1 MADENNTIR
10 TRVELDST
18 QAQIEIAKLNAK
30 ASDSTKTLEDRL
42 EAKNKEVKLQ
52 NELSKKTISNLE
64 KEVKSLTGVTG
75 KEKELERAISKLNNE
90 RVRST
95 KVSERNIKQQNK
107 LTQSL
112 GKSKKSIGGLGA
124 AFGGLG
130 SSVGGMIPILGK
142 LKIALISTGIGALV
156 VAIGGMIALMSEA
169 VKKGAEFSKGLS
181 GLKAVADASA
191 EEISTLGKQA
201 KQLGSTTAF
210 TATQVVQLQ
219 TELAKLGFEVSEIGN
234 ATPAILDLAAS
245 LDVDLA
251 SAAKLSGGLVRAF
264 GLDASEA
271 QRVVDVMAASASGS
285 AQDFGSMVESFKL
298 AAPTAKAMGLSV
310 EETGAILGTL
320 SDSMIKGSLAGTGF
334 STVLIKL
341 KENGLTLEEGLEQV
355 RGSSD
360 KMGTSLD
367 LVGKIGAKSL
377 LTLANSGEGLEKLRK
392 GLADTKEGARGAARE
407 MAEIKLDNLD
417 GDITKL
423 GSAWEGFLL
432 GLEDG
437 SGVLNNLA
445 RGAVTLLTDSI
456 TGLQKALNFISFTWT
471 DGWDGIKNYT
481 NASVDI
487 LVGYFD
493 KFGSNIKI
501 FANEALLSIA
511 DIPIIGKGV
520 DRAKVEKNLAE
531 AEGYLK
537 ASNERI
543 RKGTELY
550 NKQVAM
556 DETFWIRAKANQL
569 EKENQ
574 IAFAKSQ
581 KLLEKQ
587 DAEKEKKAKELSDKE
602 KARINKE
609 LEEARAKEAALIEIK
624 KTAIASKKLAG
635 DETFELQK
643 SLIDRQMAYELSA
656 LQLNEE
662 QKQAIKDKFALKQE
676 ELKVAKDEKDEE
688 ERLSEEQVQIELDEL
703 AIEKLY
709 EKGERTLEAELELLE
724 RKRLQDVSV
733 AGLSASE
740 IQLINEKASF
750 EKQKLKDKE
759 NKYTFKSDKAALDAG
774 IGMAAEEF
782 GVAQEVAIAK
792 MIMAA
797 PEAIGNVWKNASKK
811 LTLPQI
817 ALHGSVGTAMVVAP
831 IVKGLADIKKAR
843 FGKKKGGSGGGGASI
858 SNSSGG
864 GITSSAVTDISANNA
879 SRLGIDTSL
888 GTNAES
894 SAANRIAGGS
904 CSNVVFSEARYGD
917 FQRQVGFREER
928 SSMD

>member
-10 TRVELDST
+10 TRVEIDST
-18 QAQIEIAKLNAK
+18 QAQIEIAKLNSK
-30 ASDSTKTLEDRL
+30 ASDSTKTLEERI
-42 EAKNKEVKLQ
+42 EAKNKEVEVQDK
-52 NELSKKTISNLE
+52 LSKKTIANLE
-64 KEVKSLTGVTG
+64 KEVRSLTGVTG
-75 KEKELERAISKLNNE
+75 KEKELERAISKLNKE

-107 LTQSL
+107 LSKSL
-112 GKSKKSIGGLGA
+112 ANSKKSIGGLGA

-130 SSVGGMIPILGK
+130 SSVGSMIPMLGK

-234 ATPAILDLAAS
+234 ATPAILDLAAA

-264 GLDASEA
+264 GLDASET
-271 QRVVDVMAASASGS
+271 QRVVDVMAASAAGS
-285 AQDFGSMVESFKL
+285 AQDFGSLVESFKL

-341 KENGLTLEEGLEQV
+341 KEKGLTLEEGLEQV

-392 GLADTKEGARGAARE
+392 GLADTKEGARGAAKA

-432 GLEDG
+432 GVEDG
-437 SGVLNNLA
+437 SGILNNLS
-445 RGAVTLLTDSI
+445 RGAVTLLTDTI

-487 LVGYFD
+487 LVGSFD
-493 KFGSNIKI
+493 KLGSSIKI
-501 FANEALLSIA
+501 FANEVLLSIA
-511 DIPIIGKGV
+511 DVPIIGKGI
-520 DRAKVEKNLAE
+520 DKAKVEKNLAE

-574 IAFAKSQ
+574 IAFEKGEKLKAKN
-581 KLLEKQ
+581 
-587 DAEKEKKAKELSDKE
+587 DAESQKKAKELSDKE
-602 KARINKE
+602 KARIKKE
-609 LEEARAKEAALIEIK
+609 LEEARAREAALIEID
-624 KTAIASKKLAG
+624 KTRIASKKLAG

-676 ELKVAKDEKDEE
+676 ELKVAKEEKAEE
-688 ERLSEEQVQIELDEL
+688 ERLSEEETQIELDEL

-709 EKGERTLEAELELLE
+709 ENGERTLEAELELLE
-724 RKRLQDVSV
+724 RKRLQDVSAV
-733 AGLSASE
+733 DLTASE
-740 IQLINEKASF
+740 IDLINQRAAF

-759 NKYTFKSDKAALDAG
+759 NKYSFKSDKAALDAG
-774 IGMAAEEF
+774 IGMAADAF
-782 GVAQEVAIAK
+782 GVAQEVAVAK

-797 PEAIGNVWKNASKK
+797 PEAIGNIWTNAAKQP
-811 LTLPQI
+811 TLPQV

-843 FGKKKGGSGGGGASI
+843 FPGGKKKG
-858 SNSSGG
+858 SSGG
-864 GITSSAVTDISANNA
+864 GSVSSSGSAGATTSAITDISANNA
-879 SRLGIDTSL
+879 SRLGIDSTL
-888 GTNAES
+888 GANAES

-904 CSNVVFSEARYGD
+904 NSNVVFSESRYGE

-928 SSMD
+928 SSVR